1 MTESSILAQ
10 WNEVQEA
17 LRAALPE
24 ASYNTWISNLAI
36 EKITEKE
43 LILGAANKFVKQW
56 VAKNYLSTI
65 SEAVRETLGINPTLS
80 IKISAEKFR
89 AHRQNIQ
96 NEIES
101 LHELTPM
108 TEGFSVSA
116 SPVAVKSTVPYF
128 SQSRQTLANFI
139 EIPQNS
145 FALSALKQAIKHPG
159 EYSPITVF
167 SDHGLGKTHL
177 LHGLCNSFSSEY
189 PQKKIICVTAQI
201 FVQQFSSA
209 MMNNNINDFRD
220 RYNTSDLL
228 VIDDFQNM
236 GQGKKISSQKELSN
250 ILDNLNTLNKQV
262 VIASNSVLHE
272 IPGINS
278 MLSSRISSGLQI
290 RLDPLNTSAR
300 ETLLKQLEPS
310 LNPEQIAEIASRL
323 KGDIREIEGILKTIR
338 AMNSFSGNTGKE
350 ISLIQSLNLTRK
362 RVSFSISEII
372 AAVSLEY
379 NIPIIDIKSKK
390 RTGDITRARRI
401 AIHLARRL
409 TDFSLIDI
417 GNEFGGRKHPTIMN
431 ILKTSPV
438 EPTRIN
444 LAKLERLLT
453 TLGADITTAELL
465 NKQQEIF

>member
-1 MTESSILAQ
+1 MTESSIQAR
-10 WNEVQEA
+10 WNEVQDA

-36 EKITEKE
+36 EKITDKE
-43 LILGAANKFVKQW
+43 LVLGAANKFVKQW
-56 VAKNYLSTI
+56 VAKNYLNTI
-65 SEAVRETLGINPTLS
+65 SEAVRETLGINPTLT

-89 AHRQNIQ
+89 AHRQSVQ
-96 NEIES
+96 EEIEALHS
-101 LHELTPM
+101 LD
-108 TEGFSVSA
+108 SA
-116 SPVAVKSTVPYF
+116 EKLSLPISSAPEKDTVPF
-128 SQSRQTLANFI
+128 FNQSRHTLTNFI
-139 EIPQNS
+139 EVPQNS
-145 FALSALKQAIKHPG
+145 FALSALKQAIQHPG

-177 LHGLCNSFSSEY
+177 LHGLCNSFSCEY
-189 PQKKIICVTAQI
+189 PEKKIICVTAQM

-209 MMNNNINDFRD
+209 MMNNNITDFRN
-220 RYNTSDLL
+220 RYNNSDLL
-228 VIDDFQNM
+228 VIDDFQNL

-290 RLDPLNTSAR
+290 RLDPLDTSAR
-300 ETLLKQLEPS
+300 ETLLKKLEPS
-310 LNPEQIAEIASRL
+310 LNPEQIVEIAARL
-323 KGDIREIEGILKTIR
+323 KGDIREIEGVLKTIR
-338 AMNSFSGNTGKE
+338 AVNRFSGNTSRE
-350 ISLIQSLNLTRK
+350 VSLIQSLNLAQK
-362 RVSFSISEII
+362 RVSFNISEII

-379 NIPIIDIKSKK
+379 NIPITDIKSKK

-401 AIHLARRL
+401 AIHLSRRL

-431 ILKTSPV
+431 ILKTAPV
-438 EPTRIN
+438 EPTRLN

-453 TLGADITTAELL
+453 ALGADITTAELL